1 MNKMIQQ
8 RIADAVLTSYQ
19 SSVNDFRTTLLPFVV
34 SLTGVEK
41 QGIRVMA
48 EGREG
53 YVRLLSRIALAHPD
67 CLSRNDDPQL
77 LADALDYDQH
87 LEDLRQSLMALSELI
102 NNIQIANSKDI
113 MQYADHY
120 GASLQ
125 VGRSGNSSL
134 DSAMHEIDDWNK
146 RYGVKKAATDATANN
161 AAPDNQQ

>member
-1 MNKMIQQ
+1 MNKLIQQ
-8 RIADAVLTSYQ
+8 RIADVALTNYKA
-19 SSVNDFRTTLLPFVV
+19 SVDGFRQTLLPYVV
-34 SLTGVEK
+34 SLTGTEK

-53 YVRLLSRIALAHPD
+53 YVRLLSRIAMAHPD
-67 CLSRNDDPQL
+67 CLSRNDNPQQL
-77 LADALDYDQH
+77 VDALDYDQH

-120 GASLQ
+120 AASLQ

-134 DSAMHEIDDWNK
+134 DTAMYEIDDWNK
-146 RYGVKKAATDATANN
+146 RYGTKKSSTDTAANN
-161 AAPDNQQ
+161 AAPANP